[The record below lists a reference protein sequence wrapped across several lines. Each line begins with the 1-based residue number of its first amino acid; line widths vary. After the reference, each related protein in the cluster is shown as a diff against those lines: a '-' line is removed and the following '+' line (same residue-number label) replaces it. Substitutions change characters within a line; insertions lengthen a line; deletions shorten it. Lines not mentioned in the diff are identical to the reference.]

1 MEQDRIEEG
10 MLLAQEGMMLNK
22 INIQT
27 ILQLLIEKGIVTREE
42 VTAKRAYIRSQPR
55 YSRML
60 DGIQALQRE
69 NQENINFSE
78 TFNKVL
84 NKTATDEERKWVS
97 NKFKDYVVS
106 NKDIFQK
113 ELGED

>member
-1 MEQDRIEEG
+1 MDQNRIEEG
-10 MLLAQEGMMLNK
+10 MLLAQEGMMLNR

-27 ILQLLIEKGIVTREE
+27 ILQLLVEKGLLQREE
-42 VTAKRAYIRSQPR
+42 VTTKRAYIRSQPR

-60 DGIQALQRE
+60 DRIQALQRE

>member
-42 VTAKRAYIRSQPR
+42 VAAKREYIGSQPI

-60 DGIQALQRE
+60 DRIQALQRE

-84 NKTATDEERKWVS
+84 NKTATEEERKWVS

-106 NKDIFQK
+106 NKDILQK

>member
-1 MEQDRIEEG
+1 MDQNRIEEG
-10 MLLAQEGMMLNK
+10 MLLAQEGMMLNR

-27 ILQLLIEKGIVTREE
+27 ILQLLVEKGLLQREE
-42 VTAKRAYIRSQPR
+42 VTTKRAYIRSQPR

-60 DGIQALQRE
+60 DRIQALQRE

-84 NKTATDEERKWVS
+84 NKTATEEEIK
-97 NKFKDYVVS
+97 
-106 NKDIFQK
+106 
-113 ELGED
+113 

>member
-1 MEQDRIEEG
+1 MDQNRIEEG

-42 VTAKRAYIRSQPR
+42 VTAKRDYIRSQPI
-55 YSRML
+55 YSRTL
-60 DGIQALQRE
+60 DWIQALQRE

-78 TFNKVL
+78 TFNKVI
-84 NKTATDEERKWVS
+84 NKTVTDEERKLVS

-106 NKDIFQK
+106 NKDIFQR
-113 ELGED
+113 ELGEN